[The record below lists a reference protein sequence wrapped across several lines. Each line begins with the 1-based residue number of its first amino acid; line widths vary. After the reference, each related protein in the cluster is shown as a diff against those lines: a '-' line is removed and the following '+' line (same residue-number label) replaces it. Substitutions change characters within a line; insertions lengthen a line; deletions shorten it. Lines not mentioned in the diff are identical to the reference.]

1 MSDPVTKADAGVQ
14 APFPAGVLIGMRQ
27 VDDEN
32 GTARRRRFL
41 QRVYKLLTISMQR
54 LRQYGCMSLTARRIA
69 VENGR
74 LNEMSDEDL
83 VECYRSFENADEREQ
98 AINELFARYQA
109 RILRWC
115 IRFTRDHESA
125 LDLAQDIF
133 LRVYRN
139 LHTYRGDSR
148 FSTWIYVIVRNQCM
162 TALERRAGQ
171 PSYVDATAAVELA
184 DASSTRAYSMIEE
197 QDASERLCRT
207 MLGALT
213 ATEANVM
220 MLHYGQEVALA
231 DITRS
236 LGLKNKSGAKAYIVS
251 ARRKLT
257 SLGLVSRAAAC

>member
-1 MSDPVTKADAGVQ
+1 M
-14 APFPAGVLIGMRQ
+14 
-27 VDDEN
+27 
-32 GTARRRRFL
+32 
-41 QRVYKLLTISMQR
+41 
-54 LRQYGCMSLTARRIA
+54 
-69 VENGR
+69 
-74 LNEMSDEDL
+74 
-83 VECYRSFENADEREQ
+83 
-98 AINELFARYQA
+98 
-109 RILRWC
+109 
-115 IRFTRDHESA
+115 
-125 LDLAQDIF
+125 
-133 LRVYRN
+133 RVYRN

-162 TALERRAGQ
+162 SALERRACQ
-171 PSYVDATAAVELA
+171 PSYVDATAAAEIV
-184 DASSTRAYSMIEE
+184 DASSTRAYSRIEE

>member
-1 MSDPVTKADAGVQ
+1 MSAST
-14 APFPAGVLIGMRQ
+14 
-27 VDDEN
+27 
-32 GTARRRRFL
+32 RR
-41 QRVYKLLTISMQR
+41 T
-54 LRQYGCMSLTARRIA
+54 A
-69 VENGR
+69 VEYSR
-74 LNEMSDEDL
+74 LDETSDEDL
-83 VECYRSFENADEREQ
+83 VECYRSSQDESQRRQ

-162 TALERRAGQ
+162 SALERRACQ
-171 PSYVDATAAVELA
+171 PSYVDAAAAADIA
-184 DASSTRAYSMIEE
+184 DASSTRAYSRIEE
-197 QDASERLCRT
+197 QDASERLCRA
-207 MLGALT
+207 MLAALT

-251 ARRKLT
+251 ARRKLS

>member
-1 MSDPVTKADAGVQ
+1 V
-14 APFPAGVLIGMRQ
+14 
-27 VDDEN
+27 
-32 GTARRRRFL
+32 
-41 QRVYKLLTISMQR
+41 
-54 LRQYGCMSLTARRIA
+54 LRQYGSMRPDSRRIA
-69 VENGR
+69 AGDTALIEVKR
-74 LNEMSDEDL
+74 WSEMSDEDL
-83 VECYRSFENADEREQ
+83 VESYRSCETGDGREQ
-98 AINELFARYQA
+98 AINELFARYQV
-109 RILRWC
+109 RITRWC

-162 TALERRAGQ
+162 TALERRACQ
-171 PSYVDATAAVELA
+171 PAYVDATAATELP
-184 DASSTRAYSMIEE
+184 DASSTRVYSIIEE
-197 QDASERLCRT
+197 QDASVRMCRN

-220 MLHYGQEVALA
+220 MMHYGEDVALA

-251 ARRKLT
+251 ARRKLS
-257 SLGLVSRAAAC
+257 SLGFVSRAHAC